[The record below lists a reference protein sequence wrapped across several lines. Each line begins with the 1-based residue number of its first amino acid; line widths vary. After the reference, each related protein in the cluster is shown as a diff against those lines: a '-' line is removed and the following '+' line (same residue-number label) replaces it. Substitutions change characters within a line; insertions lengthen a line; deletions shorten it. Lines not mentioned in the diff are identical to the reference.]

1 MIEHN
6 SPLSFPTMTLSSLV
20 RGEKPAL
27 AFIETTDT
35 LGLLCWLF
43 KDQLLSKISA
53 GLDDV
58 ADDKAALSQQQREE
72 MEAQISSDLLAI
84 ERAECAL
91 IWAAEAK
98 GETIDFRSDTSPM
111 AVLVVRLVTAPRADP
126 SPGTSP
132 EHVITFGGAR

>member
-72 MEAQISSDLLAI
+72 MEAQISSDMLAI
-84 ERAECAL
+84 ERA
-91 IWAAEAK
+91 
-98 GETIDFRSDTSPM
+98 
-111 AVLVVRLVTAPRADP
+111 
-126 SPGTSP
+126 
-132 EHVITFGGAR
+132 